1 MSNDIKNWRSYLA
14 EDRSRSRTRGLYK
27 FLCMIEY
34 DIDTAAGR
42 GLNDIV
48 TDIRA
53 CPNITIV
60 DIVVGN
66 KNIGPKR
73 YAAGLRIKFVSSY
86 PGQVAQPEQTK
97 AFILKMVK
105 SVRNVVRL
113 TRVSQGFDRV
123 E

>member
-1 MSNDIKNWRSYLA
+1 MGTDVKKWKKFLK
-14 EDRSRSRTRGLYK
+14 EDRSRSRSRGLYK

-34 DIDTAAGR
+34 EIDTAAGR

-60 DIVVGN
+60 DVVIGN

-86 PGQVAQPEQTK
+86 PGQVSQPEQTK
-97 AFILKMVK
+97 SFILKMLK
-105 SVRNVVRL
+105 GVRNVKRL
-113 TRVSQGFDRV
+113 PRVSQGFERV

>member
-1 MSNDIKNWRSYLA
+1 MSKDVKRWKSYLK

-34 DIDTAAGR
+34 DVDPRAGR

-53 CPNITIV
+53 CPNVTIV
-60 DIVVGN
+60 DIVIGN
-66 KNIGPKR
+66 KNISPKR
-73 YAAGLRIKFVSSY
+73 YAAGLRVKFVSSY
-86 PGQVAQPEQTK
+86 PGQVLQPEQTK
-97 AFILKMVK
+97 ATILTMIKK
-105 SVRNVVRL
+105 VRNVARL
-113 TRVSQGFDRV
+113 TRVSMGFERV